1 MHSRAARPARAR
13 VPVRRAPSRVVRR
26 ARILPPAPMQVG
38 PVLGRRPPPGSQVAS
53 WATQEARTRRR
64 RAVVSPM
71 VPHRQGIPRR
81 ARAVPPRLA
90 PPGRPLQIQDRLAA
104 PPAPAPTTVSVAM
117 PMLPLVPLP
126 AGMVLVLA
134 LALAQEIPGAGRLA
148 VPRPLTSSARR
159 STAGSMSQWLPSI
172 TACST
177 SRTN

>member
-1 MHSRAARPARAR
+1 
-13 VPVRRAPSRVVRR
+13 
-26 ARILPPAPMQVG
+26 MQVG

-104 PPAPAPTTVSVAM
+104 PAAAVLAV
-117 PMLPLVPLP
+117 
-126 AGMVLVLA
+126 VLV

-148 VPRPLTSSARR
+148 DPRPLTSSAR
-159 STAGSMSQWLPSI
+159 
-172 TACST
+172 
-177 SRTN
+177 